1 MNQVNTTAPTNDIDA
16 LIAAGKRNVYWLSNR
31 IYQGSFEDLAAMG
44 ILFTHNRHDSYLEA
58 ILPLGWQVIDSD
70 RSPLQRLLIDN
81 DRVVRARL
89 VYSGP
94 SQSGSMEMYIE
105 GQPTAPLTRT

>member
-1 MNQVNTTAPTNDIDA
+1 MNVNHITATAADIET
-16 LIAAGKRNVYWLSNR
+16 LIASGKRNVHWLSNR
-31 IYQGSFEDLAAMG
+31 IFQGTLGDLVAMG
-44 ILFTHNRHDSYLEA
+44 IIFTHNRDGCFLEA
-58 ILPLGWQVIDSD
+58 ILPLGWQVIESD

-81 DRVVRARL
+81 DRVIRARL

-105 GQPTAPLTRT
+105 GQPTEPVAAH